1 MTGSTSPEG
10 GTAGSLAVPDH
21 VPDALVYHFD
31 HMTDPAAL
39 ADPFRR
45 FDELREQ
52 FRVFYSPA
60 HGGFWVLTRYADIH
74 TALQRHEMFS
84 SFPTALPTRENGE
97 FMPGVRALPISLD
110 PPEHSK
116 YRKLL
121 NQPFSPGRIRA
132 LEDSIR
138 AISRE
143 LVDNVAGAG
152 ECDLMWEIARP
163 LPTRLFVH
171 MLGLPSG
178 EWKKFADWAAVPG
191 YAGAEI
197 VPYLRTIVAQRK
209 VDRRDDLISLLFDSE
224 VDGERL
230 TDDEVLAFSCLLFT
244 AGLGTTRSAIGWF
257 FKFLAEH
264 PAHRQRL
271 LDNPEVI
278 PGAIEE
284 LLRYYGFVQT
294 SRAATDDLEFAGVR
308 MRRGDRVLLLHGAA
322 NRDPR
327 IFPDPHEVDFS
338 RTPNRQIVFAVGPHR
353 CVGAHLARLELR
365 VVLEEFHRQIP
376 SYQIAPGADLTYHG
390 HLVWGVDKLPLVFG

>member
-1 MTGSTSPEG
+1 MSDMTSSETGA
-10 GTAGSLAVPDH
+10 TAGPSVADH
-21 VPDALVYHFD
+21 VPAELVYQFD

-39 ADPFRR
+39 ADPFKR
-45 FDELREQ
+45 FDTLREQ
-52 FRVFYSPA
+52 FRIFYSPA

-74 TALQRHEMFS
+74 DALQHPELFS

-110 PPEHSK
+110 PPEHTK

-138 AISRE
+138 QISRE
-143 LVDNVAGAG
+143 LVDAVARDG
-152 ECDLMWEIARP
+152 ECDVMWDVARP

-171 MLGLPSG
+171 MLGLPPE

-191 YAGAEI
+191 YAGEEI
-197 VPYLRTIVAQRK
+197 VPYLREVVAQRK

-224 VDGERL
+224 VDGVRL

-244 AGLGTTRSAIGWF
+244 AGLGTTKSAIGWF
-257 FKFLAEH
+257 FQFLAEH
-264 PAHRQRL
+264 PSHRQQL
-271 LDNPEVI
+271 LDDPLLIV
-278 PGAIEE
+278 GAVEE

-294 SRAATDDLEFAGVR
+294 SRTATDDFEFAGTQL
-308 MRRGDRVLLLHGAA
+308 RRGDRVLLLHAAA

-327 IFPDPHEVDFS
+327 AFPDPHEVDFTRS
-338 RTPNRQIVFAVGPHR
+338 PNRQITFAVGPHR

-365 VVLEEFHRQIP
+365 VILEEFHRQIP
-376 SYQIAPGADLTYHG
+376 NYQIAPGTELTYHG
-390 HLVWGVDKLPLVFG
+390 HLVWGVNKLPLVFG